1 VVVKI
6 AGAALATMSMLAAS
20 CAADKVT
27 ESRDIPLSEG
37 KVRMVRTS
45 VGSAI
50 DGEKI
55 ELIFDDGGKQQRF
68 FTGWNF
74 NEFQAGERE
83 GKLAI
88 QMCKGWIEHAEPIA
102 VGAGDQLKLVR
113 LDLNRNCVDKSHEA

>member
-1 VVVKI
+1 
-6 AGAALATMSMLAAS
+6 MSLVTAS

-27 ESRDIPLSEG
+27 ENRDIPLSVG
-37 KVRMVRTS
+37 KVKLVRTS

-55 ELIFDDGGKQQRF
+55 ELIFDNGGKQQRF

-74 NEFQAGERE
+74 SEFQTGERE

-102 VGAGDQLKLVR
+102 VGTGEQLKLVR
-113 LDLNRNCVDKSHEA
+113 LDLNWNCVEKRHEA